1 MYRFIFLLISLLF
14 LASCGAPTIHNP
26 SATIKEIGLSP
37 KVHIRAMEMLDSSVG
52 VKNKQYHDQLHR
64 MLFVPGYTNTVRE
77 EALRRLWNS
86 DKEGTIRTIR
96 QQLPRLNN
104 WSWLT
109 TLSKWVADEHIDELN
124 EALISSWA
132 KPSIFVKTEQERPEF
147 LALERMY
154 GDEKITE
161 LIFET
166 MLASK
171 KTWKQGYRTRC
182 WELLHRLGYRKQLI
196 SLLEKTKFDDDD
208 LFFLDL
214 QRAKNDLGI
223 VPRRREEIL
232 WIREL
237 SKPKYDSFWIEA
249 IEALSK
255 LDNER
260 RDTIEMRDIPISVSL
275 LRHGGKNAFDR
286 STNKIINQVAN
297 EIKNERHY
305 FETEGGGQYDA
316 RTELLRTHRDSLT
329 WGDAVTLEILLT
341 ALRIPEVK
349 AHLFDYALRDN
360 QDTTTEYGGVIT
372 LDKKGRFEILE
383 FEPKVR
389 THDRRFNASQ
399 NMFDAA
405 YTALF
410 HFHFHAQKI
419 RNGDHAGP
427 GLGDKYYA
435 DNTRANCLVFTFV
448 DEKTMNVDYYRHG
461 GIVVDVGTITR

>member
-1 MYRFIFLLISLLF
+1 FLLISLLF

-223 VPRRREEIL
+223 VP
-232 WIREL
+232 
-237 SKPKYDSFWIEA
+237 
-249 IEALSK
+249 
-255 LDNER
+255 
-260 RDTIEMRDIPISVSL
+260 
-275 LRHGGKNAFDR
+275 
-286 STNKIINQVAN
+286 
-297 EIKNERHY
+297 
-305 FETEGGGQYDA
+305 
-316 RTELLRTHRDSLT
+316 
-329 WGDAVTLEILLT
+329 
-341 ALRIPEVK
+341 
-349 AHLFDYALRDN
+349 
-360 QDTTTEYGGVIT
+360 
-372 LDKKGRFEILE
+372 
-383 FEPKVR
+383 
-389 THDRRFNASQ
+389 
-399 NMFDAA
+399 
-405 YTALF
+405 
-410 HFHFHAQKI
+410 
-419 RNGDHAGP
+419 
-427 GLGDKYYA
+427 
-435 DNTRANCLVFTFV
+435 
-448 DEKTMNVDYYRHG
+448 
-461 GIVVDVGTITR
+461 